1 MKWEYLL
8 SAFTR
13 HDFLIEELNKLGEQ
27 GWEAV
32 ALTSD
37 GHVLLKR
44 EKVESEP
51 DSESRRARS
60 GSYSSALQR

>member
-8 SAFTR
+8 STFTR

-44 EKVESEP
+44 EKIES
-51 DSESRRARS
+51 
-60 GSYSSALQR
+60 

>member
-8 SAFTR
+8 STFT
-13 HDFLIEELNKLGEQ
+13 EQ
-27 GWEAV
+27 GWEAI
-32 ALTSD
+32 AMTGD
-37 GHVLLKR
+37 GQVLLKR

-60 GSYSSALQR
+60 GSYSSALKR